1 MELVKD
7 FGAQVKINSLRN
19 EHINI
24 FATEVKVVIIINLG
38 QRQKS
43 A

>member
-1 MELVKD
+1 MPLVLAP
-7 FGAQVKINSLRN
+7 GLMPWVGLNVKI
-19 EHINI
+19 ED
-24 FATEVKVVIIINLG
+24 TVKVEIIINLG

>member
-7 FGAQVKINSLRN
+7 FSAQVKINSLRN

-24 FATEVKVVIIINLG
+24 FATEVNVIL
-38 QRQKS
+38 
-43 A
+43 